1 MRHLGT
7 ATSASLDVQKQPPAK
22 LATAVDFTV
31 TEVTHDRH
39 NPQYY
44 SRHDLL
50 RATVM
55 TRLWRNSLEAVA
67 AVGTIVLGTLLVH
80 LAMTWWSASAGL
92 H

>member
-1 MRHLGT
+1 MSRVRT
-7 ATSASLDVQKQPPAK
+7 ATNPRLVEETPVV
-22 LATAVDFTV
+22 TVDFTV
-31 TEVTHDRH
+31 TEVTLGRH

-80 LAMTWWSASAGL
+80 LAMTSWSASAGL